1 MHLRKIKVL
10 MSVLK
15 MLSSVRSKQQLNLIF
30 GFKLQQEIRQDYKL

>member
-15 MLSSVRSKQQLNLIF
+15 MLSGVRSKQQLNLIF
-30 GFKLQQEIRQDYKL
+30 GFKMQQEIRQDYKL